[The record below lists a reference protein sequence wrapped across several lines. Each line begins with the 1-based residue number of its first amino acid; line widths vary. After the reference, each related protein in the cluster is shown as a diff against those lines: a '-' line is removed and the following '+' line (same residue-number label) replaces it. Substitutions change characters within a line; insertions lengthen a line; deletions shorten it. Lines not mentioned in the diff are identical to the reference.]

1 MTWSKTCRRL
11 WPRWQ
16 WAGRC
21 HHLVVVLLSLPSDRP
36 RFHQILREEGRRRPV
51 AWVSCEGAG
60 IVEGLPGPDVATV
73 KGEFPSV
80 LGLAVFD
87 GSSASAEALAL
98 VGAHGQWIDSLS
110 AWAGARP

>member
-1 MTWSKTCRRL
+1 MVEDLPSALATLGNGPVAVITSWSYSY
-11 WPRWQ
+11 
-16 WAGRC
+16 
-21 HHLVVVLLSLPSDRP
+21 LSRSDRP
-36 RFHQILREEGRRRPV
+36 RFHQILREAGRRRPV
-51 AWVSCEGAG
+51 AWVSCEGPG